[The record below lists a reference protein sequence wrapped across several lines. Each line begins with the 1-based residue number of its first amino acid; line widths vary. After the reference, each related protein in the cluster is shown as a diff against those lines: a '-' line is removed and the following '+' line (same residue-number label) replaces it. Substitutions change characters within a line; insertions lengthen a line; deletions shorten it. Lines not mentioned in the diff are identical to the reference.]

1 MATSK
6 LVPVILSGGAGTR
19 LWPVSRSA
27 YPKPFMR
34 MADGESLLYKTL
46 DRALRVADDGHVLT
60 VTGRDYYFLTRDDYA
75 RHAKANFDR
84 LPFLLEPAG
93 RNTAPAIVLAA
104 LYARETSGTAVTLL
118 VLPADH
124 LIRDVEAFVA
134 DVGRAAALAAEGRL
148 VTFGIAPT
156 QADTGFGYIRMGAAI
171 SGDAAS
177 ASPPPVL
184 PPQAGKGARARPAAA
199 SSAIS
204 ARADSAREIVSFVEK
219 PDRQKA
225 QAYLE
230 SGEYV
235 WNSGMF
241 CFRVDALL
249 DAAQQHC
256 PDVLAAAQA
265 CFSSASGAGSPI
277 EFERQAFL
285 AMPDISLDYA
295 IMERATNRAVVP
307 AAFDWS
313 DIGSWKAVSEL
324 EADVQTDA
332 AGNRIRGSAIVVE
345 SENCYIQG
353 DKRMVAAVGVKN
365 LLIVDTGD
373 AVLVADRER
382 AQQVKLVV
390 DQLRAS
396 NHDSARFHRTVHRPW
411 GSFTVLE
418 DAADCKVKRL
428 TVKPGGVLSLQLHH
442 RRSEH
447 WTVVAGTAKV
457 RVGDREFLLE
467 RNESTYIPVG
477 TLHRLENPSEVD
489 VHLIEVQCGDYF
501 GEDDI
506 VRLEDKYGRVGASAD
521 AAPR

>member
-1 MATSK
+1 M

-46 DRALRVADDGHVLT
+46 DRALRLADDGRVLT

-75 RHAKANFDR
+75 RHPRADLDR

-93 RNTAPAIVLAA
+93 RNTAPAVVLAA
-104 LYARETSGTAVTLL
+104 LHAREHFGADATLL

-124 LIRDVEAFVA
+124 LIRDADAFVA
-134 DVGRAAALAAEGRL
+134 DARRAAALAQDGRL
-148 VTFGIAPT
+148 VTFGIVPT
-156 QADTGFGYIRMGAAI
+156 QPETGFGYIRMGAPI
-171 SGDAAS
+171 GFRDG
-177 ASPPPVL
+177 PHPIL
-184 PPQAGKGARARPAAA
+184 PPRAGEGEHVRPAAGSHSIGA
-199 SSAIS
+199 GG
-204 ARADSAREIVSFVEK
+204 AREIAAFVEK
-219 PDRQKA
+219 PDREKA
-225 QAYLE
+225 EAYLA
-230 SGEYV
+230 SGEYL

-241 CFRVDALL
+241 CFRADALL
-249 DAAQQHC
+249 AAAQQHC
-256 PDVLAAAQA
+256 PDVLAAAEA
-265 CFSSASGAGSPI
+265 CAASAIGAGSPV
-277 EFERQAFL
+277 EFEREAFL

-295 IMERATNRAVVP
+295 IMERAANRAVVP
-307 AAFDWS
+307 ATFDWS
-313 DIGSWKAVSEL
+313 DIGSWKAVSEIEAGN
-324 EADVQTDA
+324 EADA
-332 AGNRIRGSAIVVE
+332 SGNRIRGSAIVIE
-345 SENCYIQG
+345 SQDCYIQG
-353 DKRMVAAVGVKN
+353 EKRMVAAVGVRN

-390 DQLRAS
+390 DRLRES
-396 NHDSARFHRTVHRPW
+396 GHETARFHQTVHRPW
-411 GSFTVLE
+411 GSFTILE
-418 DAADCKVKRL
+418 DAPDCKVKRL

-457 RVGDREFLLE
+457 RVGDREFLLG
-467 RNESTYIPVG
+467 RNESTHIPVE
-477 TLHRLENPSEVD
+477 TLHRLENPTDVD

-506 VRLEDKYGRVGASAD
+506 VRLEDKYGRTATAAGGAAK
-521 AAPR
+521 